1 MTRFQDSML
10 RRTLSVK
17 VFEELGSLWRQLA
30 AMEGINGTLITRE
43 FILAE
48 VPNPDRNLTKEHFS
62 LLLSSDLNLLLRGTF
77 DPTILCYQ
85 VSITW
90 ERRVIADFI
99 NDLKQNLTPSFTLWD
114 ILTQFSLS
122 QQTSS
127 SFLEKIFIT
136 QLFDILAPDFINDSQ
151 KTYRDPGVYKPMED
165 TLRQKI
171 IQERLLNQIITQ
183 IHQNLELSTILETA
197 VRELRSFLQVDRLV
211 IYEFGYIKPAHSSD
225 IKSDQSWGCVTYESK
240 LSIRIPSL
248 LNITAEDDFFPHIPS
263 YQEKYRRDSVIAIED
278 VYQSY
283 FLSFCSTQFF
293 DKYWIKSKLIAPIIV
308 EETLWGLLIAH
319 QCLKK
324 RQWFDS
330 EKSFLGQI
338 GEYLAIAIYKAQ
350 LYAQVQEQK
359 KTFEQRVIERTKELR
374 DTLLASQA
382 ANHSKS
388 EFLGNM
394 SHELRTPLTCIIGLS
409 GTLLHWSDENKSFP
423 LHKQRQY
430 LRTIQD
436 SGKHLLEMI
445 NEILELSKLEAGK
458 YVLSIQ
464 GFNLENMAKTVHQK
478 LKEEANRRNIELLLE
493 FKVEDQEE
501 NQFFADSE
509 RLQQI
514 LYHLLNNALKFTSE
528 GGQVIL
534 RIWREGNQGIFQV
547 EDTGIGIAENKITL
561 LFESF
566 QQLETSRKRTYGGTG
581 LGLALTKQLVELHG
595 GTIEVESILEEGSIF
610 TVRLPSQ
617 PQRQLKSSGNLR
629 CNKLFFK
636 GKRSIVLI
644 ESNEEIATL
653 IGELLTAANYQF
665 IWLIDSAT
673 AVKTIELLEPTA
685 IILDQDLT
693 HAYQISYT
701 LKQLPNTKSIKV
713 LLLSHQISST
723 DWTDISQRGI
733 DDYLLKPIQPNLLL
747 KRINALMSTE
757 DNEEG
762 ESM

>member
-10 RRTLSVK
+10 CRTLSIR

-30 AMEGINGTLITRE
+30 AMEEINGTLITQE
-43 FILAE
+43 MILAE
-48 VPNPDRNLTKEHFS
+48 IPNPDRSLAEEHFS
-62 LLLSSDLNLLLRGTF
+62 LLLSSELSLLLRGTF
-77 DPTILCYQ
+77 DTTALCYQ
-85 VSITW
+85 ASIIW
-90 ERRVIADFI
+90 DQQMIADFI
-99 NDLKQNLTPSFTLWD
+99 NDLKQNLAPSFILWEL
-114 ILTQFSLS
+114 LTQYSLS
-122 QQTSS
+122 KQISS

-136 QLFDILAPDFINDSQ
+136 QLFDILAPDSINDSQ
-151 KTYRDPGVYKPMED
+151 KIYRDLSFYRLED

-171 IQERLLNQIITQ
+171 GQERLISQIITQ
-183 IHQNLELSTILETA
+183 IRQNLDLSSILETA
-197 VRELRSFLQVDRLV
+197 VRELRSFLQVDRSV
-211 IYEFGYIKPAHSSD
+211 IYKFCHDKSDYSSD
-225 IKSDQSWGCVTYESK
+225 IKSNQNCGYVTYESK
-240 LSIRIPSL
+240 LSTKIPSL
-248 LNITAEDDFFPHIPS
+248 LNVTAEDNCFFYILS
-263 YQEKYRRDSVIAIED
+263 YREKYCRGSIIAIED
-278 VYQSY
+278 VDKTCYS
-283 FLSFCSTQFF
+283 SFCLTQFF
-293 DKYWIKSKLIAPIIV
+293 EKYWIKSELIAPIIV

-319 QCLKK
+319 QCFEK

-330 EKSFLGQI
+330 EKNFVGQI
-338 GEYLAIAIYKAQ
+338 GEHLAIAIYQAQ
-350 LYAQVQEQK
+350 LYVQVQEQK

-374 DTLLASQA
+374 DALLASQA

-409 GTLLHWSDENKSFP
+409 GTLLYWSGENKSFP

-436 SGKHLLEMI
+436 SGKHLLEII
-445 NEILELSKLEAGK
+445 NEILEFSKLEAGK

-464 GFNLENMAKTVHQK
+464 ESNLKNIAKTAYQK
-478 LKEEANRRNIELLLE
+478 FKKEADQRNIKLVLE
-493 FKVEDQEE
+493 FKVEGQEE
-501 NQFFADSE
+501 NQFFVDPE

-514 LYHLLNNALKFTSE
+514 LCHLLNNALKFTSE
-528 GGQVIL
+528 GGTVTL
-534 RIWREGNQGIFQV
+534 RIWREGTQGSFQV
-547 EDTGIGIAENKITL
+547 EDTGIGIAENQISL

-566 QQLETSRKRTYGGTG
+566 QQLETSRQRTYGGTG

-595 GTIEVESILEEGSIF
+595 GTIEVESILEKGSIF
-610 TVRLPSQ
+610 TVRLPNQ
-617 PQRQLKSSGNLR
+617 PQRQLKPLGNLKR
-629 CNKLFFK
+629 DQLFFK
-636 GKRSIVLI
+636 GNRSIVLI

-653 IGELLTAANYQF
+653 VGELLTAANYQF

-685 IILDQDLT
+685 VILDQDLT
-693 HAYQISYT
+693 DAYQISDT

-757 DNEEG
+757 NNEED

>member
-10 RRTLSVK
+10 RRTLSVR

-30 AMEGINGTLITRE
+30 AMEEINGTLITRE
-43 FILAE
+43 LILAE
-48 VPNPDRNLTKEHFS
+48 IPNPDSNLVKEHFS
-62 LLLSSDLNLLLRGTF
+62 LLLSSQLNLLLRGTF
-77 DPTILCYQ
+77 DPTALCYQ
-85 VSITW
+85 ASIIWDRPT
-90 ERRVIADFI
+90 IADFI
-99 NDLKQNLTPSFTLWD
+99 NDLKQNLAPSFTLWE
-114 ILTQFSLS
+114 ILTQFSLN

-127 SFLEKIFIT
+127 SFLEKIFIIK
-136 QLFDILAPDFINDSQ
+136 LFDILAPDFINDSQ
-151 KTYRDPGVYKPMED
+151 KNYRDLGVYKPVED

-183 IHQNLELSTILETA
+183 IHQSLELSTILETA

-211 IYEFGYIKPAHSSD
+211 IYEFGYSKPAHSSD
-225 IKSDQSWGCVTYESK
+225 IKYNKNWGCVTYESK

-248 LNITAEDDFFPHIPS
+248 LNITAEDNCFSCIPS
-263 YQEKYRRDSVIAIED
+263 YREEYRRGSVIAIED
-278 VYQSY
+278 VYQTSSI
-283 FLSFCSTQFF
+283 SFSSTQFDNKF
-293 DKYWIKSKLIAPIIV
+293 WIKSKLIAPILV
-308 EETLWGLLIAH
+308 DKTLWGLLIAH
-319 QCLKK
+319 QCFEK

-330 EKSFLGQI
+330 EKNFLKQI
-338 GEYLAIAIYKAQ
+338 VEYLAIAIHKTQ

-359 KTFEQRVIERTKELR
+359 TTFEQRVIERTKELR

-409 GTLLHWSDENKSFP
+409 GTLLHWSEENKSFP
-423 LHKQRQY
+423 SHKQRQY

-436 SGKHLLEMI
+436 SGKHLLEII
-445 NEILELSKLEAGK
+445 NEILEFSKLEAGK

-464 GFNLENMAKTVHQK
+464 DFNLENIAKIVYQK
-478 LKEEANRRNIELLLE
+478 FKEEANQRNIELFLE
-493 FKVEDQEE
+493 SKVEYQEE
-501 NQFFADSE
+501 NKFFADPE
-509 RLQQI
+509 RVQQI
-514 LYHLLNNALKFTSE
+514 LYHLLNNALKFTSK
-528 GGQVIL
+528 GGKVIL
-534 RIWREGNQGIFQV
+534 RIWREGNQGVFQV

-561 LFESF
+561 LFDSF

-595 GTIEVESILEEGSIF
+595 GTIEVESILEKGSIF

-617 PQRQLKSSGNLR
+617 PQRQLKVSGNLR
-629 CNKLFFK
+629 SDQLFFK
-636 GKRSIVLI
+636 GKRSIILI

-693 HAYQISYT
+693 DAYQISNT

-747 KRINALMSTE
+747 QRINALMYTE

-762 ESM
+762 E